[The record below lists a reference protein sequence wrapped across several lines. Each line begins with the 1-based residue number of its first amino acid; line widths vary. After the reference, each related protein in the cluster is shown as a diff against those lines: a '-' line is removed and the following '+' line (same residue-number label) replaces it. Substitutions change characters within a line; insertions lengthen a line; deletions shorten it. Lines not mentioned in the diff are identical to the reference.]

1 MKELMGM
8 GLLGWLVSL
17 VLGFIFGG
25 LFFLS
30 IRLQVEYVLKK
41 QGSLWIVPAA
51 LYGRMIIMA
60 AILFGIALKVP
71 REKVAAVML
80 AGVVGVMV
88 ARLLVARMVR
98 SADAQPEATGK
109 DSDD

>member
-8 GLLGWLVSL
+8 GLMGWLVSL
-17 VLGFIFGG
+17 GLGFIVGG
-25 LFFLS
+25 VFFLS

-51 LYGRMIIMA
+51 LYGRMLIMGA
-60 AILFGIALKVP
+60 VLLGIALKVP

-88 ARLLVARMVR
+88 ARLLVSRMVR
-98 SADAQPEATGK
+98 SEDAQPEATGK

>member
-17 VLGFIFGG
+17 VLGFIVGG
-25 LFFLS
+25 LFFMS

-41 QGSLWIVPAA
+41 QGPLWVVPAS

-60 AILFGIALKVP
+60 AILLGIALKVP

-80 AGVVGVMV
+80 AGVVGVML
-88 ARLLVARMVR
+88 ARLLISRMVR
-98 SADAQPEATGK
+98 SGDAQPEATGK